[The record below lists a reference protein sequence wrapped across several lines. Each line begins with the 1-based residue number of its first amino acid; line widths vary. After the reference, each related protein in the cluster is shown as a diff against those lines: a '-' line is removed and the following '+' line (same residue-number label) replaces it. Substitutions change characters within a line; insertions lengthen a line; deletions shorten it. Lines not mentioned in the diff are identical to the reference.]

1 MAMASKKDYY
11 EVLGV
16 NKDASQSD
24 IKKAYRKMAKKY
36 HPDTN
41 AGNAQAEAKFKE
53 VSEAYSVLSDPKQKK
68 LYDQFGHA
76 AFDGSA
82 SGPQGR
88 SEGGNYR
95 EYHFEGGDMDDILKN
110 IFGGGFSGGF
120 SNGFSSG
127 FRTEDFKQNGA
138 DVKAE
143 INVTFDEAAFG
154 CDKFIRI
161 SDASGKN
168 FESVKVHIPAGIDDG
183 KSIRLKGRGK
193 PGVNGGKNGD
203 LLIKVN
209 VMKKQGF
216 ERKGM
221 DVYSTVKIPFTTAV
235 LGGKTAV
242 QTLHGKVMCKI
253 APGTQSGTKLRI
265 KDKGIVSMKDPSQYG
280 SHYACVE
287 IKVPQNISVEAKQK
301 LREFGRLCGEE
312 DLPS

>member
-1 MAMASKKDYY
+1 
-11 EVLGV
+11 
-16 NKDASQSD
+16 
-24 IKKAYRKMAKKY
+24 
-36 HPDTN
+36 
-41 AGNAQAEAKFKE
+41 
-53 VSEAYSVLSDPKQKK
+53 
-68 LYDQFGHA
+68 
-76 AFDGSA
+76 
-82 SGPQGR
+82 
-88 SEGGNYR
+88 
-95 EYHFEGGDMDDILKN
+95 MDDILKN

-312 DLPS
+312 DLLS

>member
-16 NKDASQSD
+16 NRDASQSD

-242 QTLHGKVMCKI
+242 HTLHGKVMCKI

-312 DLPS
+312 DLLS